1 MKKAKHDWSSHIE
14 AIRIQGISTRAY
26 AKRHDLALS
35 ALYYWQRKLKSAPS
49 VHTKAEPLAATKRF
63 PKFVALHINEPQQ
76 AARPAPTHCT
86 LVLAGGMRL
95 EMPAL
100 PSPQWLADLGR
111 CAQGA
116 R

>member
-1 MKKAKHDWSSHIE
+1 MKKAKHDWSSHIK
-14 AIRIQGISTRAY
+14 AITTHGISTRAY
-26 AKRHDLALS
+26 ARRHDLALS
-35 ALYYWQRKLKSAPS
+35 ALYYWQRKLKSAPP
-49 VHTKAEPLAATKRF
+49 VHTKAEPLAATKRSA
-63 PKFVALHINEPQQ
+63 KFVALRIDEPER

-95 EMPAL
+95 EMQAL
-100 PSPQWLADLGR
+100 PSPQWLADVGR